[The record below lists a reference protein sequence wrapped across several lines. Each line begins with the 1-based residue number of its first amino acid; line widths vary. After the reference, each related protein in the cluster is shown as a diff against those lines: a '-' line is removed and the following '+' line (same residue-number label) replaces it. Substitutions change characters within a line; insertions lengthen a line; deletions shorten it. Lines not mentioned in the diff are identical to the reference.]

1 MQLRRLGQVDLGS
14 ANVGEKKC
22 LAPGATAYGVGG
34 CGPCAG
40 CCGAVGCGVSVRAS
54 GLDDAVL
61 KLLIAMMP
69 NLFEV
74 RCIGPVG
81 MRGDRD

>member
-1 MQLRRLGQVDLGS
+1 
-14 ANVGEKKC
+14 
-22 LAPGATAYGVGG
+22 
-34 CGPCAG
+34 
-40 CCGAVGCGVSVRAS
+40 VSVRAS